1 MILSE
6 GGNIFKDADKNPLT
20 QRIKR
25 EDIPSTVAWLE
36 KVSGLKFPT
45 NTWLGST
52 GKKATSGDLD
62 LQVDSN
68 TTDKD
73 TLVQILLAA
82 GVAKTDIK
90 KSGDSVHVKAPIAGD
105 KANGYAQADLMF
117 TDDPAWQSFAMSG
130 SGEGSVLPGMARH
143 IILSSIVAELQPNL
157 KWSYKNGLVYRDTNE
172 PYEGGKS
179 PTTLSKVTGIPV
191 GKLNT
196 ADDII
201 DAIKGAS
208 NYDQLVSRARET
220 LERSDIQLPESAP
233 LPGTGAWFNN
243 MAESS
248 KFSFVKSLTED
259 VKGRTPHPEDAIF
272 SGSAAASQ
280 QIAGL
285 GAVVSN
291 PNKLTI
297 KWDGFPALIFGRDP
311 ADGRLA
317 VMDKYMWSKGVL
329 AKSIDEWKQ
338 YDSTKAQGGLR
349 GDLYNKLAQIWPGLD
364 AATEGSG
371 FYWGDLL
378 YAGQLQPQAGSYNFK
393 PNTVEYRIPVNSN
406 LGKMVG
412 NSVGGIVVHQKFD
425 QPGGTSTQWDGKG
438 LKNVPGGVAIL
449 TPSAG
454 IRFELK
460 EPVQAEK
467 KAKAAVQKYG
477 SAVDQLLAQIP
488 ASTIQQI
495 KRYFNQYVTG
505 QTTQPLY
512 TWLEGNT
519 SAKQY
524 QALVGDDYS
533 GLLFAQNAQ
542 GQPVASPG
550 AEGLTA
556 IFNAILQYK
565 QNLHQQLD
573 AQVKGFEQYVNDQP
587 AGEGF
592 VFPTPQGLVKIVD
605 RAGFSAANFAK
616 P

>member
-1 MILSE
+1 MIILE
-6 GGNIFKDADKNPLT
+6 GGNIFKGADKQPLT

-25 EDIPSTVAWLE
+25 EDIPATVAWLE
-36 KVSGLKFPT
+36 KVSGLPFPT
-45 NTWLGST
+45 TTWLGST

-62 LQVDSN
+62 LQVDAN

-105 KANGYAQADLMF
+105 PANGFAQADLMF
-117 TDDPAWQSFAMSG
+117 TDDPAWQSFAMAG

-157 KWSYKNGLVYRDTNE
+157 KWSYKNGLVFRDTNQ
-172 PYEGGKS
+172 PYENGKS
-179 PTTLSKVTGIPV
+179 PATLSKVTGIPV
-191 GKLNT
+191 AKLNS
-196 ADDII
+196 ADDIVA
-201 DAIKGAS
+201 AIKGAS
-208 NYDQLVSRARET
+208 NYEQLIGRARET
-220 LERSDIQLPESAP
+220 LEKSDIQLPESAP
-233 LPGTGAWFNN
+233 LPGTGAWFNS

-248 KFSFVKSLTED
+248 KFGFVKSLTEST
-259 VKGRTPHPEDAIF
+259 KGRTPHPEDAIF
-272 SGSAAASQ
+272 SGSAAAQQ

-317 VMDKYMWSKGVL
+317 VMDKYMWNKGIL
-329 AKSIDEWKQ
+329 AKSVDEWKQ
-338 YDSTKAQGGLR
+338 YDSTKASGGLR

-364 AATEGSG
+364 AATEGAG

-378 YAGQLQPQAGSYNFK
+378 YTGQLQPQGGSYNFK

-406 LGKMVG
+406 LGKLVG
-412 NSVGGIVVHQKFD
+412 NSTGGIVVHQHFNEL
-425 QPGGTSTQWDGKG
+425 GGSSTQWDGKG
-438 LKNVPGGVAIL
+438 LKNVPGGTAIL

-454 IRFELK
+454 LRFELK
-460 EPVQAEK
+460 QPVQLEK
-467 KAKAAVQKYG
+467 RATAALQQHGK
-477 SAVDQLLAQIP
+477 AVDDLLAQIP
-488 ASTIQQI
+488 ASTVQQI
-495 KRYFNQYVTG
+495 QRYFNQFVTG
-505 QTTQPLY
+505 QTKQPLY

-524 QALVGDDYS
+524 QNLVGDDYS
-533 GLLFAQNAQ
+533 GLLFAKDAQ
-542 GQPVASPG
+542 GKTVASPG
-550 AEGLTA
+550 YDGLNT
-556 IFNAILQYK
+556 IFSAILQYK
-565 QNLHQQLD
+565 QNLHDQLD
-573 AQVKGFEQYVNDQP
+573 SQIEGFGQFVNNQP

-616 P
+616 